1 MPLEP
6 ADKEV
11 VLVGS
16 GRLATM
22 TDIAASSGAS
32 SRDVALAL
40 AGDTSV
46 SAELRQLVIDKIHAA
61 SYRPLQAMQAEIGR
75 PLRFA
80 IVFKTHH
87 GDTPTGNRFYS
98 PIAATIATA
107 CVQNGTEVVEA
118 TMVVD
123 EQFHLLE
130 IPSMLVDGSCDG
142 AFLLGTQLDGRE
154 IERARD
160 ATCPVILVDG
170 YSEGDTFDSVVID
183 TVAGARTA
191 VEYLIARGHSDI
203 ALIGT
208 EPVSYPSV
216 QDRRTGYTEAL
227 RARGLPTH
235 YVDASYVT
243 VEAVAVLGV
252 DYIQR
257 HPSVTAV
264 FGATDLVTIAML
276 QIARDQGFRVPHD
289 ISLVGFDDIDLASLV
304 MPALT
309 TMAVDR
315 AWMGRAAFAL
325 MAHRLDVPDG
335 DQVTALVVPR
345 LIERESVVAPSTD

>member
-1 MPLEP
+1 M
-6 ADKEV
+6 
-11 VLVGS
+11 GS

-22 TDIAASSGAS
+22 ADIAASTGAS

-40 AGDTSV
+40 AGDTRL
-46 SAELRQLVIDKIHAA
+46 SADLRQRIIDEIHAS

-87 GDTPTGNRFYS
+87 GDTPTGNRFYG
-98 PIAATIATA
+98 PIASSIATA
-107 CVQNGTEVVEA
+107 CIQNDTEVVEA

-123 EQFHLLE
+123 EQYRLLE
-130 IPSMLVDGSCDG
+130 IPSMFADGGCDG
-142 AFLLGTQLDGRE
+142 AFLLGAQLDVAQVE
-154 IERARD
+154 QIRAS
-160 ATCPVILVDG
+160 TCPGVLVDG
-170 YSEGDTFDSVVID
+170 YSDGDALDSVVID
-183 TVAGARTA
+183 NAAGTKTA
-191 VEYLIARGHSDI
+191 VEYLIARGHREI

-208 EPVSYPSV
+208 EPVSYPSI

-235 YVDASYVT
+235 YVDASYVM

-252 DYIQR
+252 DYVQR

-264 FGATDLVTIAML
+264 FGATDQVTVAFL

-289 ISLVGFDDIDLASLV
+289 ISLMGFDDIDLASLV

-315 AWMGRAAFAL
+315 TWMGRAAFAL
-325 MAHRLDVPDG
+325 MAHRLEVPDG

-345 LIERESVVAPSTD
+345 LIERESVVPPSAD

>member
-1 MPLEP
+1 MS
-6 ADKEV
+6 
-11 VLVGS
+11 S

-22 TDIAASSGAS
+22 SDIAASSGAS

-40 AGDTSV
+40 AGDTCV
-46 SAELRQLVIDKIHAA
+46 SAELRQLVIDQIHAA
-61 SYRPLQAMQAEIGR
+61 SYRPLQAMQAELGR

-98 PIAATIATA
+98 PIASAIATA
-107 CVQNGTEVVEA
+107 CVTHDTEVVET

-123 EQFHLLE
+123 EQYHLLE
-130 IPSMLVDGSCDG
+130 IPSMLTDGSCDG
-142 AFLLGTQLDGRE
+142 AFLLGAQLDAAAVELVRT
-154 IERARD
+154 
-160 ATCPVILVDG
+160 ATCPMVLVDG
-170 YSEGDTFDSVVID
+170 YSDGDVMDSVVID
-183 TVAGARTA
+183 NVAGARTA
-191 VEYLIARGHSDI
+191 VEYLIDKGHNDI

-208 EPVSYPSV
+208 EPVSYPSI
-216 QDRRTGYTEAL
+216 QDRRTGYTEVL
-227 RARGLPTH
+227 QELGMRTH
-235 YVDASYVT
+235 FVDASYV
-243 VEAVAVLGV
+243 VAEAVAVLSV
-252 DYIQR
+252 DYVQR

-264 FGATDLVTIAML
+264 FGATDLVTVGFM
-276 QIARDQGFRVPHD
+276 QVARDQGFRFPHD

-304 MPALT
+304 MPGLT

-325 MAHRLDVPDG
+325 MAHRLEVPDG

-345 LIERESVVAPSTD
+345 LIERESVVPPSAD